1 MHAAAV
7 VAVVIAALA
16 ALAVWIKYAMNN
28 IDPKEPR
35 Q

>member
-7 VAVVIAALA
+7 IAVVIAALA
-16 ALAVWIKYAMNN
+16 ALAVWITSAMNT

-35 Q
+35 T

>member
-1 MHAAAV
+1 MHTAALVALV
-7 VAVVIAALA
+7 VAALA
-16 ALAVWIKYAMNN
+16 ALAVWITSAMKN